1 MPQAPFVPRA
11 DSKRR
16 PWINNLADRLLQTT
30 TPNYA
35 LKYGIS
41 TSLVTQLDSG
51 RKWVNWVYD
60 NITVLRNNS
69 QALTQFKDELFT
81 GKGGVTGNLTAPIAP
96 GFSATPVI
104 TSIPIIPVADILG
117 FAASIGTMIK
127 KNIIYDRVDGQV
139 MGLEGD
145 ELTMPD
151 PATTKPDLG
160 KSHVGS
166 GGRAEI
172 VWPKGPFS
180 AIKLEVDRH
189 DTLGARYLTTDTEPN
204 TCA

>member
-1 MPQAPFVPRA
+1 MTTAELCPLLLPAVGLVPIVAPFTLTLVLGVA
-11 DSKRR
+11 
-16 PWINNLADRLLQTT
+16 
-30 TPNYA
+30 
-35 LKYGIS
+35 
-41 TSLVTQLDSG
+41 SLVGVRLPE
-51 RKWVNWVYD
+51 KAIN
-60 NITVLRNNS
+60 
-69 QALTQFKDELFT
+69 ALVR
-81 GKGGVTGNLTAPIAP
+81 VTM
-96 GFSATPVI
+96 
-104 TSIPIIPVADILG
+104 VAG

-127 KNIIYDRVDGQV
+127 KNIIYDRIDGQV

-160 KSHVGS
+160 KSHVAS

-189 DTLGARYLTTDTEPN
+189 DTLGVRFLAVDTEPN
-204 TCA
+204 YIDTVRPAAGQSGIYGYRGIYLLGDEEFGQWSDWVELAMRG